1 MDKIKKNFGFGCMRF
16 PMIGEEIDEAQ
27 VSQMVDYFL
36 DQGFNYFDTAH
47 GYIGERSELAVKN
60 CLTSRHPRE
69 SYILT
74 NKLTAAYFEKEEDIR
89 PFFES
94 QLERC
99 GVDYFDF
106 YLMHAQGMGNYPKF
120 KECHAYETALTF
132 KEEGKIRHFGISFH
146 DRAEVLE
153 QILTEYP
160 QIEVVQIQFNYADFD
175 DPAVQAGKC
184 YEICRK
190 HGKQVIV
197 MEPVRGGSLANLPD
211 DAKAV
216 FEELHGGSPAT
227 YAIRYAAGF
236 PGIMMVLS
244 GMSTIDQMKENL
256 DFMKDFRPLD
266 EKEAQAVEKVC
277 EIIQGKKLIS
287 CTGCRYC
294 VDGCP
299 KKILIPDLFAC
310 MNAKKMYKN
319 WNSDY
324 YYEIHTKEHGKAS
337 DCIKCGK
344 CEQICPQQLKIR
356 DLLCDV
362 AAEFEKK
369 EA

>member
-1 MDKIKKNFGFGCMRF
+1 MEKMKKKLGFGFMRL
-16 PMIGEEIDEAQ
+16 PMKGDEIDIAQ
-27 VSQMVDYFL
+27 TCGMVDEFL
-36 DQGFNYFDTAH
+36 ARGFNYFDVAR
-47 GYIGERSELAVKN
+47 GYLNSRAETTLRT

-69 SYILT
+69 SYLLT
-74 NKLTAAYFEKEEDIR
+74 DKLSGGFFKTEADVRPLFEA
-89 PFFES
+89 
-94 QLERC
+94 QLADC

-106 YLMHAQGMGNYPKF
+106 YLMHAQNVEKFDKF
-120 KECHAYETALTF
+120 KKCHAYETALKF

-146 DRAEVLE
+146 DRAEVLD

-160 QIEVVQIQFNYADFD
+160 QVEVVQLQFNYIDYD
-175 DPAVQAGKC
+175 DPAVQSGKC
-184 YEICRK
+184 YEVCRK
-190 HGKQVIV
+190 HGKPVIV
-197 MEPVRGGSLANLPD
+197 MEPVRGGSLANLSD

-216 FEELHGGSPAT
+216 FDELHGGSPAT

-299 KKILIPDLFAC
+299 KKILIPDLFVC